1 MIKRPVILGYLWR
14 APIMLAGQIAAYP
27 LAPVGAFLC
36 DADGRLPKLL
46 QWLETHD
53 QPGWK
58 GPASIPALAALITGR
73 DWGWKQPWALT
84 RWLWR
89 NKAYRLAGA
98 LGIKPERDE
107 VAYINSGGSLVPPKW
122 GPSLW
127 WGVLTCG
134 GRTYWELQPRIS
146 AFGRVAYLRIGWK
159 IIGYCRSV
167 KEARRWPDASGQ
179 DGMFNAVSPR
189 LKSLSNW

>member
-14 APIMLAGQIAAYP
+14 APIMVAGQIAAYP
-27 LAPVGAFLC
+27 LAPVGACFC
-36 DADGRLPKLL
+36 DDDGRLPKPL

-53 QPGWK
+53 QPGWQ
-58 GPASIPALAALITGR
+58 GPASIPAISEIMWLGYPRL
-73 DWGWKQPWALT
+73 ALT

-98 LGIKPERDE
+98 LGIKPERE
-107 VAYINSGGSLVPPKW
+107 KVSYINSGGSLVPPKW

-127 WGVLTCG
+127 WGVLTYG
-134 GRTYWELQPRIS
+134 GRTYWELQPRFS

-167 KEARRWPDASGQ
+167 NEARQWPAPSGQ

>member
-1 MIKRPVILGYLWR
+1 MISRPVILGYLWR

-27 LAPVGAFLC
+27 LAPVAAYFC
-36 DADGRLPKLL
+36 DDNGRLPVGLR
-46 QWLETHD
+46 WLETHD
-53 QPGWK
+53 QPGWI
-58 GPASIPALAALITGR
+58 GPASIPSLSDMMHLGFPRIALM
-73 DWGWKQPWALT
+73 

-89 NKAYRLAGA
+89 NKAYRLAGT
-98 LGIKPERDE
+98 LGIK
-107 VAYINSGGSLVPPKW
+107 VKYYHHASHINSGGSLVPPPW

-127 WGVLTCG
+127 WGVLTYQ
-134 GRTYWELQPRIS
+134 GRTYWELQPRFS

-159 IIGYCRSV
+159 IIGYCRGT
-167 KEARRWPDASGQ
+167 KEGRLWPDPSGQ